1 MPTYKG
7 EIMAT
12 EFGTTVKQLRQLAG
26 MTLLEVAQKMD
37 VSIAFLSAIENG
49 RKRVPDDF
57 VDKVGAA
64 LPAARQ
70 QADELEAMASQARG
84 QVVVPLTQA
93 SRKDADL
100 ATVLARKFNSLSEK
114 QKDRIREIIDNHR
127 A

>member
-1 MPTYKG
+1 MPTHKG
-7 EIMAT
+7 KIMAT

-26 MTLLEVAQKMD
+26 MTLLEVAQKMGIS
-37 VSIAFLSAIENG
+37 VAFLSAIENG
-49 RKRVPDDF
+49 SKRVPDDF

-70 QADELEAMASQARG
+70 QADELEAMANQSRG
-84 QVVVPLTQA
+84 QVVVPLSQA
-93 SRKDADL
+93 CRKDADL

-114 QKDRIREIIDNHR
+114 QKDRIREIIDNYK

>member
-70 QADELEAMASQARG
+70 QADELEAMASQARR